1 MGRSRPHAHRILSCT
16 LCRSGADSRV
26 QTWNFRSDRDGSCGT
41 VPSDASGHERLDPVS
56 FAIHAQVCCCS
67 QALMISRATLGMDGD
82 PGPADD
88 WTPPAP
94 PSGSA
99 SLVGCDEAEL
109 SGGGRCPALLRGF
122 VVSFCLRCAHSR
134 ASARAHTH
142 KPQPHTRRSLPVIP
156 PHPKTGG
163 PYRPRQAFSHTKPQA
178 LKNCRCQVRSSLR
191 QTIRDSHSF
200 KARSS
205 CQPVRIDKW
214 RYQCRHL

>member
-1 MGRSRPHAHRILSCT
+1 MRTEFCPALFVVPGH
-16 LCRSGADSRV
+16 RSGADSRV

-88 WTPPAP
+88 WTPLAP

-109 SGGGRCPALLRGF
+109 SGGGLCPALLRGF

-134 ASARAHTH
+134 ASARAHTNH
-142 KPQPHTRRSLPVIP
+142 NHTLAALSPSPPSPQNRGALSSAPSVHTHETPSSEELSL
-156 PHPKTGG
+156 
-163 PYRPRQAFSHTKPQA
+163 S
-178 LKNCRCQVRSSLR
+178 SSLV
-191 QTIRDSHSF
+191 
-200 KARSS
+200 ASS
-205 CQPVRIDKW
+205 NHQGLTLVQSPLVLPACTNR
-214 RYQCRHL
+214 